1 MKAWKIS
8 IIVIIILAVVLSLY
22 VYSLYHIKIEDVQVN
37 ALQDVSLSGFTVG
50 GNISVHNG
58 GLLPVGV
65 DKIEYSIVLEDS
77 GNELA
82 SGIINGSFVM
92 PAKTAEFPF
101 LNSIKWVPTAEI
113 AVNMLT
119 GGNTYVRISGEVTVI
134 DWSFIEIKL
143 PFEKRMDLKPYVM
156 QFAKQKVQ
164 EIASGSVEKVIEWI
178 KTI

>member
-119 GGNTYVRISGEVTVI
+119 GGNTYVKITGDATVI
-134 DWSFIEIKL
+134 SDIKL
-143 PFEKRMDLKPYVM
+143 PFEKRIDLKPYIT

-164 EIASGSVEKVIEWI
+164 EIVSGNINETAQKVVEWI